1 MQASIQTKTITA
13 KTSIE
18 KWLKVRKRRF
28 KHSSLFF
35 FKVFVFK
42 SLDTEIF
49 HYHDVKSNDHDT
61 IIISRFII
69 SGLNDHTEL
78 WIKDRLHF
86 KRSLGKHS
94 QYY

>member
-18 KWLKVRKRRF
+18 KWVKVRKRRF
-28 KHSSLFF
+28 KHSSLI

-49 HYHDVKSNDHDT
+49 HCHDIKSNDHDT
-61 IIISRFII
+61 IIISRLII
-69 SGLNDHTEL
+69 SGLNDHTAL
-78 WIKDRLHF
+78 WIIDRLYF

-94 QYY
+94 RYY